1 MGLPCPTN
9 SAGVRAAIARHY
21 GTTLAGV
28 LSFDPH
34 DPTLVTRG
42 VPFDLLARLRRESP
56 VCPTPSGAWYLS
68 RYALVE
74 TALKD
79 VDVFRADLGALSG
92 LGGVEDV
99 PDDQLFLSE
108 ITEPRHGQVRRLFNS
123 AFGPHRV
130 AAVEPFVRETCHRLV
145 DDMLASDVA
154 DLHGGYAL
162 QIPGL
167 VMTRVMGLPPDTPER
182 FAEWSLDGT
191 IMQRPCSPGVG
202 AGRHPL
208 QNMFAEELAARRAL
222 PEMPHDVFRTLS
234 EAVVD
239 GRRLTDQEICTQL
252 HFMVQA
258 GVHTTRGLL
267 THLVHRLLADAALF
281 ARLRAEP
288 ALIPTYVEESLRHD
302 APVQRTSRRC
312 TRPASLGGVSFAA
325 GDWVEMGIASA
336 NRDEDEYEDPD
347 AFRLDRPDPRH
358 HLAFGAGSHV
368 CPGATLA
375 RMEGSVAVEVLVAR
389 VTRLETVAGA
399 TYPPIPGSLGHLPIP
414 ARLTP

>member
-1 MGLPCPTN
+1 
-9 SAGVRAAIARHY
+9 
-21 GTTLAGV
+21 V

-34 DPTLVTRG
+34 DPAHGRDG
-42 VPFDLLARLRRESP
+42 VPFDHLALVRRDAP

-74 TALKD
+74 SALKD

-99 PDDQLFLSE
+99 PDDELFLSE
-108 ITEPRHGQVRRLFNS
+108 IGEPRHGQIRRLFNS

-130 AAVEPFVRETCHRLV
+130 AAVEPFVRATCDRLL
-145 DDMLASDVA
+145 DDMLAADVA

-167 VMTRVMGLPPDTPER
+167 VMTHVMGLPPDTPAR
-182 FAEWSLDGT
+182 FAEWSMDGT

-202 AGRHPL
+202 TGRHPL
-208 QNMFAEELAARRAL
+208 QNLFAEQLAARRAL
-222 PEMPHDVFRTLS
+222 PEMPSDVFRTLS

-239 GRRLTDQEICTQL
+239 GRGLTDQEICTQL

-267 THLVHRLLADAALF
+267 THLVHRLLVDEALF
-281 ARLRAEP
+281 ARLRAAPE
-288 ALIPTYVEESLRHD
+288 LVPTYLEESLRHD

-312 TRPASLGGVSFAA
+312 TRPASLGGVSF
-325 GDWVEMGIASA
+325 GTGEWVEMGIASA
-336 NRDEDEYEDPD
+336 NRDEDEYSDPD
-347 AFRLDRPDPRH
+347 EFRLDRPDPRR

-375 RMEGSVAVEVLVAR
+375 RLEGSVAVEVLLAR
-389 VTRLETVAGA
+389 VSRMEPVPGA
-399 TYPPIPGSLGHLPIP
+399 VYPPIPGSLGHLPSL
-414 ARLTP
+414 RS